1 MLFHAGFWLM
11 LLLIV
16 ATGSYGASVGLSE
29 QDNSPKV
36 TQLSGWNG
44 DEQEV
49 ADMVRVPRSASE
61 QTIGPSAHS
70 THSTEDVPCRD
81 DEQLAQS
88 RAMDDFLSALNM
100 ESEFG
105 RMGYQQFGICSSG
118 TSGLQISHLVQ
129 SLDKKRSGLKG
140 VHATKV
146 DIWDAEKEG
155 DTTLTLTFPRHAQ
168 PSSPGSVTLL
178 FSVDSIKG
186 DGLRVKFNSHAIH
199 PNTQM
204 VCISEAT
211 RFLVLKA
218 GQSHAHVHLKLSLT
232 IETWKDE
239 NQPKPS
245 VSELQDVLMRK
256 VDGNNMSMKPVL
268 VFLSD
273 RDEQRTPHLKYHGN
287 PLDEKHPSRTY
298 LFLCELQK
306 FLSDVLPQKEGLTSQ
321 EGANIVSLDALHSLP
336 PLSLGVSSTESL
348 LSGLVNSSTPTVFV
362 FPERQQGLQTHRV
375 EVTLDSPLL
384 SVLRMRLDEAMA
396 QVKQQ
401 EVGQKVTDRLQ
412 KLSELS
418 ALSPEGEDEE
428 AVAKE
433 HKRAQYRSV
442 LLLKALQVVLS
453 TWEVERAQRAVR
465 ADEDGPSVPSQC
477 RLQSLSVSLRK
488 FFLEPSK
495 VNINNCEGEC
505 GFPLTSGNNHAIL
518 LNSHIQSGQPV
529 NRSLCCVPVEF
540 DDLCVIELESE
551 GTNIS
556 FKTNVVATKCEC
568 R

>member
-1 MLFHAGFWLM
+1 MLFHARFWLM
-11 LLLIV
+11 QLLTV
-16 ATGSYGASVGLSE
+16 ATGSYGASVGHKE
-29 QDNSPKV
+29 QDNSPRV

-44 DEQEV
+44 NEQEV
-49 ADMVRVPRSASE
+49 ADMVRVPHSASE
-61 QTIGPSAHS
+61 QPIGPSAHS
-70 THSTEDVPCRD
+70 THSTEDVPCD
-81 DEQLAQS
+81 EEQLAHS
-88 RAMDDFLSALNM
+88 RAMDDFLSALNR
-100 ESEFG
+100 ESELG
-105 RMGYQQFGICSSG
+105 RMDYQQFGICSSG

-129 SLDKKRSGLKG
+129 SLDQKRSGLKG
-140 VHATKV
+140 LHATKV

-155 DTTLTLTFPRHAQ
+155 EMTLTLTFPRHAQ
-168 PSSPGSVTLL
+168 PTSPASVTLL
-178 FSVDSIKG
+178 FSVDSVKG
-186 DGLRVKFNSHAIH
+186 DGLRVKFNSHSIH
-199 PNTQM
+199 PHTQM
-204 VCISEAT
+204 VCISETT

-218 GQSHAHVHLKLSLT
+218 GQSHAHIHLKLSVT

-245 VSELQDVLMRK
+245 VSELRDVLMRK
-256 VDGNNMSMKPVL
+256 VDGSNMSMKPIL
-268 VFLSD
+268 IFLSD
-273 RDEQRTPHLKYHGN
+273 RDEQGTPHLKYHRN
-287 PLDEKHPSRTY
+287 PLDEKLPSRTY
-298 LFLCELQK
+298 LFLCELHK
-306 FLSDVLPQKEGLTSQ
+306 FLSDVLPQKEGPTSQ
-321 EGANIVSLDALHSLP
+321 EGANTVSLDALHSLP

-362 FPERQQGLQTHRV
+362 FPERQQGLQIHRV
-375 EVTLDSPLL
+375 EVTLDSSLL

-401 EVGQKVTDRLQ
+401 EAGQNVIDRLQ
-412 KLSELS
+412 KLSKLS
-418 ALSPEGEDEE
+418 ALSPEGEDDE

-453 TWEVERAQRAVR
+453 TWEMERAQRAAR

>member
-1 MLFHAGFWLM
+1 MLFHARFWLM

-16 ATGSYGASVGLSE
+16 ATGSYGASVGHTE

-49 ADMVRVPRSASE
+49 ADMVHVPRSASE
-61 QTIGPSAHS
+61 QPIGPSAHS
-70 THSTEDVPCRD
+70 THSTEDVPCD
-81 DEQLAQS
+81 DEQLAHS
-88 RAMDDFLSALNM
+88 RAMDDFL
-100 ESEFG
+100 
-105 RMGYQQFGICSSG
+105 
-118 TSGLQISHLVQ
+118 
-129 SLDKKRSGLKG
+129 
-140 VHATKV
+140 
-146 DIWDAEKEG
+146 
-155 DTTLTLTFPRHAQ
+155 
-168 PSSPGSVTLL
+168 
-178 FSVDSIKG
+178 
-186 DGLRVKFNSHAIH
+186 
-199 PNTQM
+199 
-204 VCISEAT
+204 
-211 RFLVLKA
+211 
-218 GQSHAHVHLKLSLT
+218 
-232 IETWKDE
+232 
-239 NQPKPS
+239 
-245 VSELQDVLMRK
+245 
-256 VDGNNMSMKPVL
+256 
-268 VFLSD
+268 
-273 RDEQRTPHLKYHGN
+273 N
-287 PLDEKHPSRTY
+287 PLDEKLPSRTY

-306 FLSDVLPQKEGLTSQ
+306 FLSDVLPQKEGPTSQ

>member
-1 MLFHAGFWLM
+1 MLFHAGFWL
-11 LLLIV
+11 LLIV
-16 ATGSYGASVGLSE
+16 ATGSCASVEHTE
-29 QDNSPKV
+29 QDNSSKV
-36 TQLSGWNG
+36 TRLSGWNG

-61 QTIGPSAHS
+61 RLIGPSAYS
-70 THSTEDVPCRD
+70 THSIENVPC
-81 DEQLAQS
+81 DEEQQAHS
-88 RAMDDFLSALNM
+88 HAMDDFLSALNR
-100 ESEFG
+100 ESELE
-105 RMGYQQFGICSSG
+105 RMDHQQFGICSSG
-118 TSGLQISHLVQ
+118 TSGLQISHLVP
-129 SLDKKRSGLKG
+129 SLEQKRSGLKG
-140 VHATKV
+140 VHAKK

-155 DTTLTLTFPRHAQ
+155 EMTLTLTFPRHAQ
-168 PSSPGSVTLL
+168 PSSPASVTLL

-186 DGLRVKFNSHAIH
+186 DGLRVKFNSHSIH

-218 GQSHAHVHLKLSLT
+218 GQSHAHAHLKLSVT

-245 VSELQDVLMRK
+245 VSELRDVLMRK
-256 VDGNNMSMKPVL
+256 VDGSNMSIKPVL

-273 RDEQRTPHLKYHGN
+273 RDEQRTPHLQFQGN
-287 PLDEKHPSRTY
+287 PLDEKLPSRTY

-306 FLSDVLPQKEGLTSQ
+306 FLSDVLPQKEGPTSQ
-321 EGANIVSLDALHSLP
+321 EGAKIVSLEALHSLP
-336 PLSLGVSSTESL
+336 PLSLGASSTESL

-384 SVLRMRLDEAMA
+384 SVLQMRLDEAMA

-401 EVGQKVTDRLQ
+401 EVGQNMIDRLQ
-412 KLSELS
+412 KLSQLS
-418 ALSPEGEDEE
+418 ALSPKGEDEE

-433 HKRAQYRSV
+433 QKRAQYRSV
-442 LLLKALQVVLS
+442 LLLKALQLVLS

-505 GFPLTSGNNHAIL
+505 GFPLSSGNNHAIL
-518 LNSHIQSGQPV
+518 LNSHIQSGHPV

>member
-1 MLFHAGFWLM
+1 
-11 LLLIV
+11 
-16 ATGSYGASVGLSE
+16 
-29 QDNSPKV
+29 
-36 TQLSGWNG
+36 
-44 DEQEV
+44 
-49 ADMVRVPRSASE
+49 MVHVPRSASE
-61 QTIGPSAHS
+61 QPIGPSAHS
-70 THSTEDVPCRD
+70 THSTEDVPCD
-81 DEQLAQS
+81 DEQLAHS

-100 ESEFG
+100 ESELG
-105 RMGYQQFGICSSG
+105 RMGYQQFGKCSSG

-168 PSSPGSVTLL
+168 PSSPASVTLL

-186 DGLRVKFNSHAIH
+186 DGLRVKFNSHSIH
-199 PNTQM
+199 PNTQVNLM
-204 VCISEAT
+204 IMTLFDCYE
-211 RFLVLKA
+211 
-218 GQSHAHVHLKLSLT
+218 
-232 IETWKDE
+232 
-239 NQPKPS
+239 PKPS
-245 VSELQDVLMRK
+245 VSELRDVLMRK

-287 PLDEKHPSRTY
+287 PLDEKLPSRTY

-306 FLSDVLPQKEGLTSQ
+306 FLSDVLPQKEGPTSQ

>member
-1 MLFHAGFWLM
+1 MLFHAGFWL
-11 LLLIV
+11 LLIV
-16 ATGSYGASVGLSE
+16 ATGSCASVEHTE
-29 QDNSPKV
+29 QDNSSKV
-36 TQLSGWNG
+36 TRLSGWNG

-61 QTIGPSAHS
+61 RLIGPSAYS
-70 THSTEDVPCRD
+70 THSIENVPC
-81 DEQLAQS
+81 DEEQQAHS
-88 RAMDDFLSALNM
+88 HAMDDFLSALNR
-100 ESEFG
+100 ESELE
-105 RMGYQQFGICSSG
+105 RMDHQQFGICSSG
-118 TSGLQISHLVQ
+118 TSGLQISHLVPT
-129 SLDKKRSGLKG
+129 LDQKRSGLKG
-140 VHATKV
+140 VHAKK

-155 DTTLTLTFPRHAQ
+155 EMTLTLTFPRHPQ
-168 PSSPGSVTLL
+168 PSSPASVTLL

-186 DGLRVKFNSHAIH
+186 DGLRVKFNSHSIH
-199 PNTQM
+199 PNTQR

-218 GQSHAHVHLKLSLT
+218 GQSHAHAHLKLSVT

-245 VSELQDVLMRK
+245 VSELRDVLMRK
-256 VDGNNMSMKPVL
+256 VDGSNMSMKPVL

-273 RDEQRTPHLKYHGN
+273 RDEQRTPHLQFQGN
-287 PLDEKHPSRTY
+287 PLDEKLPSRTY

-306 FLSDVLPQKEGLTSQ
+306 FLSDVLPQKEGPTSQ
-321 EGANIVSLDALHSLP
+321 EGAKIVSLEALHSLP
-336 PLSLGVSSTESL
+336 PLSLGASSTESL

-384 SVLRMRLDEAMA
+384 SVLQMRLDEAMA

-401 EVGQKVTDRLQ
+401 EVGQNMIDRLQ

-418 ALSPEGEDEE
+418 ALSPKGEDEE

-433 HKRAQYRSV
+433 QKRAQYRSV
-442 LLLKALQVVLS
+442 LLLKALQLVLS

-505 GFPLTSGNNHAIL
+505 GFPLSSGNNHAIL
-518 LNSHIQSGQPV
+518 LNSHIQSGHPV

>member
-1 MLFHAGFWLM
+1 MLFRARFWLV
-11 LLLIV
+11 LLLTV
-16 ATGSYGASVGLSE
+16 AIWSYGTSVGHKE
-29 QDNSPKV
+29 QDSSQKV
-36 TQLSGWNG
+36 TQQSGWNG

-49 ADMVRVPRSASE
+49 TDMVRIPRSASE
-61 QTIGPSAHS
+61 QPIAPSS
-70 THSTEDVPCRD
+70 VDVPCD
-81 DEQLAQS
+81 EEQLARS
-88 RAMDDFLSALNM
+88 LAMDDFLSALSR
-100 ESEFG
+100 ESEFESMESQ
-105 RMGYQQFGICSSG
+105 RFGICSPGS
-118 TSGLQISHLVQ
+118 SSLQISRLVQ
-129 SLDKKRSGLKG
+129 SLQKRSSLKG
-140 VHATKV
+140 VHSTK

-155 DTTLTLTFPRHAQ
+155 EMTLTLTFPRDAQ
-168 PSSPGSVTLL
+168 PTSPASVMLL

-186 DGLRVKFNSHAIH
+186 DGLRVKFNSHSIH
-199 PNTQM
+199 PSTQT
-204 VCISEAT
+204 VCISEVT
-211 RFLVLKA
+211 RFLVLTA
-218 GQSHAHVHLKLSLT
+218 GQSHAHVHLKLSVA
-232 IETWKDE
+232 IETWKE
-239 NQPKPS
+239 TKPS
-245 VSELQDVLMRK
+245 VSELRDLLMKK
-256 VDGNNMSMKPVL
+256 VDNSNVSMRPIL
-268 VFLSD
+268 LFLSD

-287 PLDEKHPSRTY
+287 PLDEELPSRTY

-306 FLSDVLPQKEGLTSQ
+306 FLSDVLPQKEGPTSQ
-321 EGANIVSLDALHSLP
+321 EAANSIYLDALHSLP

-362 FPERQQGLQTHRV
+362 FPERQRGLQNHRV

-384 SVLRMRLDEAMA
+384 SVLRTRLDEATA

-412 KLSELS
+412 KLSKLS
-418 ALSPEGEDEE
+418 GLSPEVEDDE

-433 HKRAQYRSV
+433 HKRAQYRSI
-442 LLLKALQVVLS
+442 LLLKALQMVLS
-453 TWEVERAQRAVR
+453 TWEVERAQRAAR
-465 ADEDGPSVPSQC
+465 ADEDGPTLPSQC

-488 FFLEPSK
+488 FLLEPSK

-505 GFPLTSGNNHAIL
+505 RFPLTRGNNHAIL

>member
-1 MLFHAGFWLM
+1 MLFHARFRLVP
-11 LLLIV
+11 LLLTV
-16 ATGSYGASVGLSE
+16 ATRLYGASVGHTE
-29 QDNSPKV
+29 RDNSPKV
-36 TQLSGWNG
+36 TQLSGWDG

-61 QTIGPSAHS
+61 QPIGPSAHS
-70 THSTEDVPCRD
+70 THSTEDVPC
-81 DEQLAQS
+81 DEEHLARS
-88 RAMDDFLSALNM
+88 RATDDFLSALKR
-100 ESEFG
+100 ESELG
-105 RMGYQQFGICSSG
+105 RMDSQQFGICSSG

-129 SLDKKRSGLKG
+129 SLDQKRSGLKG

-146 DIWDAEKEG
+146 DIWDAEKKGEM
-155 DTTLTLTFPRHAQ
+155 TLTLTFPRHAQ
-168 PSSPGSVTLL
+168 PTSPASVTLL

-186 DGLRVKFNSHAIH
+186 DGLRVKFNSHSIH
-199 PNTQM
+199 PNTQT

-211 RFLVLKA
+211 RFLVLTA
-218 GQSHAHVHLKLSLT
+218 GQSHAHVHLKLSVT

-239 NQPKPS
+239 NEPKPS
-245 VSELQDVLMRK
+245 VSELQEVLMRK
-256 VDGNNMSMKPVL
+256 DTTLK
-268 VFLSD
+268 LS
-273 RDEQRTPHLKYHGN
+273 RKSTGWETPTQNL
-287 PLDEKHPSRTY
+287 S
-298 LFLCELQK
+298 FLCELQK
-306 FLSDVLPQKEGLTSQ
+306 FLSDVLPQKEGPTSQ
-321 EGANIVSLDALHSLP
+321 EGANSVSLDALHSLP
-336 PLSLGVSSTESL
+336 PLSLGVSSTETL
-348 LSGLVNSSTPTVFV
+348 LSGLVNSSMPTVFV
-362 FPERQQGLQTHRV
+362 FPETQQGLQTHRV

-401 EVGQKVTDRLQ
+401 EAGQKVIDRLQ
-412 KLSELS
+412 KLSKLS
-418 ALSPEGEDEE
+418 APSPEGEDDE
-428 AVAKE
+428 AVAKD
-433 HKRAQYRSV
+433 HKEAQYRSV

-453 TWEVERAQRAVR
+453 TWEVERAQRAAR
-465 ADEDGPSVPSQC
+465 ADEDGSSVPSQC

-488 FFLEPSK
+488 FLLEPSK

-505 GFPLTSGNNHAIL
+505 GFPLTSSNNHAIL
-518 LNSHIQSGQPV
+518 LNSHIQSGEPV

>member
-1 MLFHAGFWLM
+1 MLFQARFW

-16 ATGSYGASVGLSE
+16 ATGSCASVEHTE
-29 QDNSPKV
+29 QDNSSKV

-49 ADMVRVPRSASE
+49 ADMVRIPRSASE
-61 QTIGPSAHS
+61 RLIGPSAHS
-70 THSTEDVPCRD
+70 THSIENMPC
-81 DEQLAQS
+81 DEEQQAHS
-88 RAMDDFLSALNM
+88 RAMDDFLSALKR
-100 ESEFG
+100 ESELE
-105 RMGYQQFGICSSG
+105 RMDYQQFGICSSG
-118 TSGLQISHLVQ
+118 TSGLQISHLVP
-129 SLDKKRSGLKG
+129 SLDQKRSVLKG
-140 VHATKV
+140 VHARE

-155 DTTLTLTFPRHAQ
+155 EMTLTLTFPRHAQ
-168 PSSPGSVTLL
+168 PSSPASVTLL
-178 FSVDSIKG
+178 FSVGSIKG
-186 DGLRVKFNSHAIH
+186 DGLRVKFNSHSIH

-218 GQSHAHVHLKLSLT
+218 GQSHAHAHLKLSVT

-245 VSELQDVLMRK
+245 VSELRDVLMRK
-256 VDGNNMSMKPVL
+256 VDGSNMSMKPVL

-273 RDEQRTPHLKYHGN
+273 RDEQRTPHLQFQGN
-287 PLDEKHPSRTY
+287 PLDEKLPSRTY

-306 FLSDVLPQKEGLTSQ
+306 FLSDVLPQKEGPTSQ
-321 EGANIVSLDALHSLP
+321 EGAKIVSLEALHSLP
-336 PLSLGVSSTESL
+336 PLSLGASSTESL

-375 EVTLDSPLL
+375 EVTLESPLL
-384 SVLRMRLDEAMA
+384 SVLQMRLDEAMA

-401 EVGQKVTDRLQ
+401 EVGQNMIDRLQ

-418 ALSPEGEDEE
+418 ALSPKGEDEE

-505 GFPLTSGNNHAIL
+505 GFPLSSGNNHAIL
-518 LNSHIQSGQPV
+518 LNSHIQSGHPV

>member
-1 MLFHAGFWLM
+1 MLFNARFWLM

-49 ADMVRVPRSASE
+49 ADMVPVPRSASE
-61 QTIGPSAHS
+61 QPIGPSAHS

-81 DEQLAQS
+81 DEKLAHS
-88 RAMDDFLSALNM
+88 RAMDDFL
-100 ESEFG
+100 
-105 RMGYQQFGICSSG
+105 
-118 TSGLQISHLVQ
+118 
-129 SLDKKRSGLKG
+129 
-140 VHATKV
+140 
-146 DIWDAEKEG
+146 
-155 DTTLTLTFPRHAQ
+155 
-168 PSSPGSVTLL
+168 
-178 FSVDSIKG
+178 
-186 DGLRVKFNSHAIH
+186 
-199 PNTQM
+199 
-204 VCISEAT
+204 
-211 RFLVLKA
+211 
-218 GQSHAHVHLKLSLT
+218 
-232 IETWKDE
+232 
-239 NQPKPS
+239 
-245 VSELQDVLMRK
+245 
-256 VDGNNMSMKPVL
+256 
-268 VFLSD
+268 
-273 RDEQRTPHLKYHGN
+273 N
-287 PLDEKHPSRTY
+287 PLDEKLPSRTY

-306 FLSDVLPQKEGLTSQ
+306 FLSDVLPQKEGPTSQ

-505 GFPLTSGNNHAIL
+505 GFPLTNGNNHAIL